1 MPQVVK
7 NFPLV
12 VSGLKLYHSLSQPAY
27 CAIKKTL
34 QKEDFAQY
42 FNIFNQTRFDEK
54 YSAVWLQNPESVKI
68 RYFHTLYIKQLQKQ
82 GSLNTVIF
90 CFEINFLFS
99 WKMVTIPSVHC
110 WNITFYVAQ

>member
-42 FNIFNQTRFDEK
+42 FNIFK
-54 YSAVWLQNPESVKI
+54 YDLMRNIAPYDYKILKVQKSAISILLISSNYNSSKLK
-68 RYFHTLYIKQLQKQ
+68 YGYIL
-82 GSLNTVIF
+82 L
-90 CFEINFLFS
+90 
-99 WKMVTIPSVHC
+99 
-110 WNITFYVAQ
+110 